1 MYIKC
6 CKKFT
11 MMNDEWTY
19 KSTLLTLKYSG
30 SVHAEMFRMPGI
42 VRTDSLKGKRQIN
55 FRENLPIELTKALF
69 VYLSGIARDRSERT
83 QCTWNVKFALHTT
96 SIIWCLIFIII
107 IPRNSR
113 ENKTNNAKDN
123 IQFSHIDN
131 AQFFY
136 QNPIKLLFK

>member
-11 MMNDEWTY
+11 MITY

-42 VRTDSLKGKRQIN
+42 VRTDSLKGKWQI
-55 FRENLPIELTKALF
+55 NLPIELTKALF
-69 VYLSGIARDRSERT
+69 VYLSGNCSRSLWT
-83 QCTWNVKFALHTT
+83 NPVYLKCKIALHTT

-107 IPRNSR
+107 IPRTSQ

-131 AQFFY
+131 VQFFY
-136 QNPIKLLFK
+136 QNPIKLLYK